1 MIDQTQVQQR
11 VSFTMLTL
19 LVKCLTGG
27 LPIIQLKCFNFLI
40 KVPPRLVIPAE
51 SLPSWGQGRNLS
63 FSVLLPKKQDRSP
76 LKTARMTQGSLVMTV
91 IDDLHKYH
99 LTSSDR
105 RNFGFYTLD
114 WCNVLRRVTDKY
126 RVGFDT

>member
-40 KVPPRLVIPAE
+40 SAPSPRYSRGEPALVETGAE
-51 SLPSWGQGRNLS
+51 SII
-63 FSVLLPKKQDRSP
+63 SVLLPKKQDRSL
-76 LKTARMTQGSLVMTV
+76 LKTARMTDGGFARTV
-91 IDDLHKYH
+91 IDNLHKYH
-99 LTSSDR
+99 LTLSDR

-114 WCNVLRRVTDKY
+114 WCNVLRKVTDKY

>member
-40 KVPPRLVIPAE
+40 SAPSPRYSCGEPA
-51 SLPSWGQGRNLS
+51 PVWRQGRNLS
-63 FSVLLPKKQDRSP
+63 FLSSCRKSK
-76 LKTARMTQGSLVMTV
+76 
-91 IDDLHKYH
+91 IDPY
-99 LTSSDR
+99 
-105 RNFGFYTLD
+105 
-114 WCNVLRRVTDKY
+114 
-126 RVGFDT
+126 